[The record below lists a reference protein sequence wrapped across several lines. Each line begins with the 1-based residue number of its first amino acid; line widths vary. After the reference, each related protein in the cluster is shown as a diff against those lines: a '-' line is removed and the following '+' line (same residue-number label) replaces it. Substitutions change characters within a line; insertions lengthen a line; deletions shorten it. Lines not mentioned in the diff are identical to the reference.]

1 MDCLLEQRSEI
12 CLFLTTSGQNVFHE
26 EIFFCGKRIYFP
38 TLSSHY
44 SLLFKQSVLF
54 FVFCLVLFCFGFFG
68 GEGVRHSVL
77 MIFLSWALYYAYK
90 NAQILGAIQK
100 VRTLWWRRGEGVL
113 QKRAKTYKGRGIF
126 QEYR

>member
-1 MDCLLEQRSEI
+1 MFFTKKYFSAENVFIFQ
-12 CLFLTTSGQNVFHE
+12 LFLHIT
-26 EIFFCGKRIYFP
+26 
-38 TLSSHY
+38 
-44 SLLFKQSVLF
+44 LF
-54 FVFCLVLFCFGFFG
+54 FLNKVFCFLFFVLFCFVLVFLG
-68 GEGVRHSVL
+68 GEGVRHSML